1 MIDMH
6 CHILPGVD
14 DGSKNMETS
23 IGMAEDALRS
33 GVTEIIAT
41 PHFNCDAD
49 DIGAELDR
57 FERAYDRLTAALKE
71 KNYPLLL
78 HDGAEILCSPTTPEL
93 LRQGLLPTLA
103 GSRYLLVEFM
113 FDETPDFMDETLG
126 AIAAE
131 GAVPI
136 VAHPERYDAVM
147 NYPDLP
153 LRWFHMGYLLQLN
166 KGSVLGNFGPDVR
179 MTAERLLGAGLA
191 HTVASDA
198 HGVKARTAR
207 LDRLRQILSENLD
220 PAYVNIL
227 LRDNP
232 SRIILDQTIIP
243 IE

>member
-1 MIDMH
+1 MH

-14 DGSKNMETS
+14 DGSKNLEMS
-23 IGMAEDALRS
+23 LGMADDAIRS
-33 GVTEIIAT
+33 GVSEIIAT

-57 FERAYDRLTAALKE
+57 FERAYDRLTDALRK
-71 KNYPLLL
+71 KGNPLIL
-78 HDGAEILCSPTTPEL
+78 HDGAEILCSPTTPDL
-93 LRQGLLPTLA
+93 LHMGLLPTLA
-103 GSRYLLVEFM
+103 GSRYLLVEFL

-136 VAHPERYDAVM
+136 IAHPERYDAVI

-153 LRWFHMGYLLQLN
+153 LRWYHMGYLLQLN
-166 KGSVLGNFGPDVR
+166 KGSVLGNFGSEVR
-179 MTAERLLGAGLA
+179 RTAERMLGAGLA

-232 SRIILDQTIIP
+232 SKIILDQTILSFD
-243 IE
+243 